1 MHIKVMTRK
10 TPGIT
15 ITHQVF
21 MISALFASESIL
33 PQEITSAGSP
43 RPRKLYVDSMV
54 IQLLIEEITTN
65 MIAETKFGIRW

>member
-1 MHIKVMTRK
+1 
-10 TPGIT
+10 
-15 ITHQVF
+15 

-33 PQEITSAGSP
+33 PQETTFAGSP
-43 RPRKLYVDSMV
+43 RPRKLNVDSMV